1 MRYLALKQL
10 YVMDGDLQTTVPLS
24 NNKRNVNSSGP
35 SSVLGSILKNEPRM
49 IRANPSGISSRNPT
63 VLSQLAQNIPGKKPL
78 SRQTGTIAKVEGST
92 NNLNITRSKR
102 GLASLIGSNPLDQST
117 FSENH

>member
-1 MRYLALKQL
+1 ML
-10 YVMDGDLQTTVPLS
+10 DGDLQTTVPLS

-63 VLSQLAQNIPGKKPL
+63 VLSQLAQNVPGNKPL

-102 GLASLIGSNPLDQST
+102 GLASLIGSNPLD
-117 FSENH
+117 